1 MGLQIIKNRLLN
13 INKKWFLL
21 AALPLMAAVWKLT
34 DEYTGGYYH
43 RPLNIA
49 TQLAANFGEVRENHF
64 HMGLDVRTNGRQ
76 NMPVYAAADGY
87 ISHATIEETG
97 YGHALYVTH
106 PNGTTTLYAHLNRF
120 MDELETYVHTRQ
132 YTSECWQQNITLPP
146 GKFTVYKGQQI
157 ALSGNTGTSEG
168 PHLHVEIRDTRT
180 GANLNPLTHGIIMTD
195 DVPPAI
201 NSFYWYN
208 KTASIYNAT
217 ANKIAIRGGGGQYTS
232 AVNTVMVNTPDI
244 MLGLGMTD
252 KNTQSKYTLGIY
264 KALLYVDD
272 KLSYSFTVDSFN
284 AADTRY
290 VNACIDYNNWV
301 HNSRCIQL
309 LGILPGNKL
318 PVFQG
323 SPSNGV
329 IHVEDRKPH
338 AIKVILNDAAGNTTT
353 LQTIIQYNGNMLPA
367 GRQNNAQ
374 VLLPGNAGKITTA
387 NAVIYTGRKTL
398 YDAAQLHPVE
408 ETGEITNSA
417 SNAVFIHDA
426 SIPIHDSIMVKIKTT
441 LPVGSPLRRHTVM
454 LLTNE
459 KSSYIIKGTWQGDYM
474 VGACPAFG
482 TVQLII
488 DTISPELNFKE
499 GDNSILLA
507 GENALHIT
515 YKDNMGEAA
524 FFRGEI
530 DGHWVLFEK
539 KGDVFTYNFD
549 EHCKPGKHT
558 LQVMAGDKAGNITVQ
573 QLKFTYR

>member
-1 MGLQIIKNRLLN
+1 MALKAVKEKLFN

-49 TQLAANFGEVRENHF
+49 TQLAANFGEIRENHF
-64 HMGLDVRTNGRQ
+64 HMGLDIRTNGQQ
-76 NMPVYAAADGY
+76 NLPVYAAADGY
-87 ISHATIEETG
+87 ISRATIEETG

-120 MDELETYVHTRQ
+120 MDDVENYVHAKQ
-132 YTSECWQQNITLPP
+132 YANECWQQNITFPP
-146 GKFTVYKGQQI
+146 GKFNVYKGQQI

-168 PHLHVEIRDTRT
+168 PHLHFEIRDTRT
-180 GANLNPLTHGIIMTD
+180 GTNLNPLTHGITIAD

-208 KTASIYNAT
+208 KSSSIYNAT
-217 ANKIAIRGGGGQYTS
+217 ANKITITGDNSQYTI
-232 AVNTVMVNTPDI
+232 ADRTIIVNSPNV
-244 MLGLGMTD
+244 MLGLGMND
-252 KNTQSKYTLGIY
+252 KNTQSKYRFGVY
-264 KALLYVDD
+264 KTSLYVDG
-272 KLSYSFTVDSFN
+272 KLYYQFAIDGFN
-284 AADTRY
+284 AGDTRY

-301 HNSRCIQL
+301 HNSKCIQL

-323 SPSNGV
+323 SPADGV
-329 IHVEDRKPH
+329 IHLRDTKPH
-338 AIKVILNDAAGNTTT
+338 AIKIVLNDAAGNSTT
-353 LQTIIQYNGNMLPA
+353 LNTIIQYN
-367 GRQNNAQ
+367 NNTAKPGKHSNVQ
-374 VLLPGNAGKITTA
+374 VLLPGKEGKATTPNAR
-387 NAVIYTGRKTL
+387 IYTGAKTL
-398 YDAAQLHPVE
+398 YDTVLLSPVE
-408 ETGEITNSA
+408 DAAEETNSA
-417 SNAVFIHDA
+417 SRAVFIHDA
-426 SIPIHDSIMVKIKTT
+426 SIPVHDSIVVKIKTT
-441 LPVGSPLRRHTVM
+441 LPTESPLRRQTVM

-459 KSSYIIKGTWQGDYM
+459 KSTYIIKGKWQGDYM

-482 TVQLII
+482 TIQLII
-488 DTISPELNFKE
+488 DTVSPQLSFKE
-499 GDNSILLA
+499 GDNSIILA
-507 GENALHIT
+507 DEKALHVT

-539 KGDVFTYNFD
+539 KGDLFTYNFD

-573 QLKFTYR
+573 QFKFIYR